1 MIDESTK
8 QERMEQ
14 LVEQYANSFGMAR
27 VGLFFFTN
35 FKKHSDFTS
44 FLNTFLSALRR
55 ANCRPAYS
63 WTYDSYRNRYSL
75 LLIVN
80 GYFRSD
86 IQDIYEAARRICSF
100 YSTSSVEFVTEIP
113 VTHLSIA
120 QDIIS
125 LREIMNEIQFSPAPQ
140 QRMLPCHQRTFA
152 CSKLF

>member
-27 VGLFFFTN
+27 VGLFFFTLKN
-35 FKKHSDFTS
+35 HSDFTS

-55 ANCRPAYS
+55 TNCRPAYS

-80 GYFRSD
+80 GYFRSN

>member
-1 MIDESTK
+1 MTDESTK

-14 LVEQYANSFGMAR
+14 LVEQYASSFGMAR
-27 VGLFFFTN
+27 VGLFIFTDLKN
-35 FKKHSDFTS
+35 HSDFTS

-63 WTYDSYRNRYSL
+63 WSYDSCRNCYSL

-86 IQDIYEAARRICSF
+86 MRDIYEAARRIWSF
-100 YSTSSVEFVTEIP
+100 YSFSSPNFVAEIP
-113 VTHLSIA
+113 VSHTTIAKDLESI
-120 QDIIS
+120 
-125 LREIMNEIQFSPAPQ
+125 RETMSEVQFSPATPQ
-140 QRMLPCHQRTFA
+140 RVLPCHQRTFA